1 MIVAFDIVARPCR
14 ISDAILI
21 PDDGNL
27 EPLASL
33 QEIFGEGGG
42 SAADEIK
49 EVK

>member
-1 MIVAFDIVARPCR
+1 MIVAFDIVACPCG

-27 EPLASL
+27 EPLACFE
-33 QEIFGEGGG
+33 EIFGEGGM
-42 SAADEIK
+42 SAADKIK